1 MGVKIFNLKNTSFI
15 LFVTL
20 LNVINFV
27 DRQFISSFAPFLK
40 RDLGLSDTEIGLLTG
55 IVFIFFY
62 TVAGLFVGTLADR
75 YNRTRIIGIG
85 VILWSA
91 FTAISGFAK
100 NFFQLAAP
108 RLFIGIGEST
118 ITPTTMSI
126 LSDRFNQERLGFAAG
141 FYYLGV
147 PVGVGASLLIAG
159 YIEPI
164 IGWRGCFYLLGF
176 LGLILGFL
184 MLLVKD
190 SPRKNISARPDSQSF
205 SEIMSLLYKAIT
217 TSKSLVFTILA
228 GTLYHVV
235 LGAAQFE
242 VIWAVAD
249 KGFNPN
255 TFGQINGW
263 IFVVF
268 GVLGSL
274 FGGIASDWAL
284 KNYGLPRTWFL
295 LILTIILMP
304 FAFTRYLDTDNI
316 LFWVGICS
324 SAFSLGCFYGPIF
337 AVIQELVPSSIKGT
351 VVAFNL
357 LCLNMF
363 GIASGSILF
372 GIISDY
378 AVAQGYENP
387 YTNLLV
393 GFSTLFLILG
403 PLLYYLAGRYY
414 ESDRKKLQK
423 EFS

>member
-1 MGVKIFNLKNTSFI
+1 MFNLRNTSFI

-40 RDLGLSDTEIGLLTG
+40 RDLDLSDTEIGLLTG

-190 SPRKNISARPDSQSF
+190 SPRKNISVRPDSQSF
-205 SEIMSLLYKAIT
+205 SEIISLLYKAIT

-304 FAFTRYLDTDNI
+304 LAFTRYLDTDNI

-357 LCLNMF
+357 LCLNML

-372 GIISDY
+372 GIIADY

-393 GFSTLFLILG
+393 GFSVLFLIFG
-403 PLLYYLAGRYY
+403 PILYFLAGRYY

>member
-1 MGVKIFNLKNTSFI
+1 M
-15 LFVTL
+15 
-20 LNVINFV
+20 INFV

-40 RDLGLSDTEIGLLTG
+40 SDLGLSDTEIGLLTG

-75 YNRTRIIGIG
+75 YNRTKIIGIG

-100 NFFQLAAP
+100 NFFTLAAP
-108 RLFIGIGEST
+108 RLFIGVGEST

-126 LSDRFNQERLGFAAG
+126 LSDRYEQKRLGFAAG

-147 PVGVGASLLIAG
+147 PVGVGISLLIAG
-159 YIEPI
+159 YLEPM
-164 IGWRGCFYLLGF
+164 IGWRGCFYLLGVI
-176 LGLILGFL
+176 GLLLGFL
-184 MLLVKD
+184 MLFVKD
-190 SPRKNISARPDSQSF
+190 SPRKNISNKPESKTF
-205 SEIMSLLYKAIT
+205 FEIISLLYKALS
-217 TSKSLVFTILA
+217 TSKSLVLTIIA
-228 GTLYHVV
+228 GTLYHIV

-274 FGGIASDWAL
+274 FGGIASDWTL
-284 KNYGLPRTWFL
+284 KTYNLPRTWFL
-295 LILTIILMP
+295 LILTLLLLP
-304 FAFTRYLDTDNI
+304 LAFTRYLETDNI

-357 LCLNMF
+357 LCLNLLGIAIGSIVF
-363 GIASGSILF
+363 GIMA
-372 GIISDY
+372 DY
-378 AVAQGYENP
+378 AVAQGYEDP

-393 GFSTLFLILG
+393 GFSLMFLILG
-403 PLLYYLAGRYY
+403 PPLYYFAGKYY
-414 ESDRKKLQK
+414 QSDKEKLNK
-423 EFS
+423 IFS

>member
-372 GIISDY
+372 GIIADY

>member
-1 MGVKIFNLKNTSFI
+1 M
-15 LFVTL
+15 FVTL

-40 RDLGLSDTEIGLLTG
+40 SDLGLSDTEIGLLTG

-75 YNRTRIIGIG
+75 YNRTKIIGIG

-100 NFFQLAAP
+100 NFFTLAAP
-108 RLFIGIGEST
+108 RLFIGVGEST

-126 LSDRFNQERLGFAAG
+126 LSDRYEQKRLGFAAG

-147 PVGVGASLLIAG
+147 PVGVGISLLIAG
-159 YIEPI
+159 YLEPM
-164 IGWRGCFYLLGF
+164 IGWRGCFYLLGVI
-176 LGLILGFL
+176 GLLLGFL
-184 MLLVKD
+184 MLFVKD
-190 SPRKNISARPDSQSF
+190 SPRKNISNKPESKTF
-205 SEIMSLLYKAIT
+205 FEIISLLYKALS
-217 TSKSLVFTILA
+217 TSKSLVLTIIA
-228 GTLYHVV
+228 GTLYHIV

-274 FGGIASDWAL
+274 FGGIASDWTL
-284 KNYGLPRTWFL
+284 KTYNLPRTWFL
-295 LILTIILMP
+295 LILTLLLIPL
-304 FAFTRYLDTDNI
+304 AFTRYLETDNI

-357 LCLNMF
+357 LCLNLLGIAIGSIVF
-363 GIASGSILF
+363 GIMA
-372 GIISDY
+372 DY
-378 AVAQGYENP
+378 AVAKGYEDP

-393 GFSTLFLILG
+393 GFSLMFLILG
-403 PLLYYLAGRYY
+403 PPLYYFAGKYY
-414 ESDRKKLQK
+414 QSDKKKLNK
-423 EFS
+423 IFS

>member
-1 MGVKIFNLKNTSFI
+1 M
-15 LFVTL
+15 FVTL

-40 RDLGLSDTEIGLLTG
+40 SDLGLSDTEIGLLTG

-75 YNRTRIIGIG
+75 YNRTKIIGIG

-100 NFFQLAAP
+100 NFFTLAAP
-108 RLFIGIGEST
+108 RLFIGVGEST

-126 LSDRFNQERLGFAAG
+126 LSDRYEQKRLGFAAG

-147 PVGVGASLLIAG
+147 PVGVGISLLIAG
-159 YIEPI
+159 YLEPM
-164 IGWRGCFYLLGF
+164 IGWRGCFYLLGVI
-176 LGLILGFL
+176 GLLLGFL
-184 MLLVKD
+184 MLFVKD
-190 SPRKNISARPDSQSF
+190 SPRKNVSNKPESKTF
-205 SEIMSLLYKAIT
+205 FEIISLLYKALS
-217 TSKSLVFTILA
+217 TSKSLVLTIIA
-228 GTLYHVV
+228 GTLYHIV

-274 FGGIASDWAL
+274 FGGIASDWTL
-284 KNYGLPRTWFL
+284 KTYNLPRTWFL
-295 LILTIILMP
+295 LILTLLLLP
-304 FAFTRYLDTDNI
+304 LAFTRYLETDNI

-357 LCLNMF
+357 LCLNLLGIAIGSIVF
-363 GIASGSILF
+363 GIMA
-372 GIISDY
+372 DY
-378 AVAQGYENP
+378 AVAKGYEDP

-393 GFSTLFLILG
+393 GFSLMFLILG
-403 PLLYYLAGRYY
+403 PPLYYFAGKYY
-414 ESDRKKLQK
+414 QSDKKKLNK
-423 EFS
+423 IFS

>member
-1 MGVKIFNLKNTSFI
+1 MFNLKNTSFI

-190 SPRKNISARPDSQSF
+190 SPRKNISAKPDSQSF
-205 SEIMSLLYKAIT
+205 SEIMSLLYKALT

-284 KNYGLPRTWFL
+284 KNYSLPRTWFL

-304 FAFTRYLDTDNI
+304 LAFTRYLDTDNI

-357 LCLNMF
+357 LCLNML

-372 GIISDY
+372 GIIADY

>member
-1 MGVKIFNLKNTSFI
+1 M
-15 LFVTL
+15 
-20 LNVINFV
+20 INFV

-40 RDLGLSDTEIGLLTG
+40 SDLGLSDTEIGLLTG

-75 YNRTRIIGIG
+75 YNRTKIIGIG

-100 NFFQLAAP
+100 NFFTLAAP
-108 RLFIGIGEST
+108 RLFIGVGEST

-126 LSDRFNQERLGFAAG
+126 LSDRYEQKRLGFAAG

-147 PVGVGASLLIAG
+147 PVGVGISLLIAG
-159 YIEPI
+159 YLEPM
-164 IGWRGCFYLLGF
+164 IGWRGCFYLLGAI
-176 LGLILGFL
+176 GLLLGFL
-184 MLLVKD
+184 MLFVKD
-190 SPRKNISARPDSQSF
+190 SPRKNISNKPESKTF
-205 SEIMSLLYKAIT
+205 FEIISLLYKALS
-217 TSKSLVFTILA
+217 TSKSLVLTIIA
-228 GTLYHVV
+228 GTLYHIV

-274 FGGIASDWAL
+274 FGGIASDWTL
-284 KNYGLPRTWFL
+284 KTYNLPRTWFL
-295 LILTIILMP
+295 LILTLLLLP
-304 FAFTRYLDTDNI
+304 LAFTRYLETDNI

-357 LCLNMF
+357 LCLNLLGIAIGSIVF
-363 GIASGSILF
+363 GIMA
-372 GIISDY
+372 DY
-378 AVAQGYENP
+378 AVAQGYKDP

-393 GFSTLFLILG
+393 GFSLMFLVLG
-403 PLLYYLAGRYY
+403 PPLYYFAGKYY
-414 ESDRKKLQK
+414 QSDKKRLN
-423 EFS
+423 EIFN

>member
-1 MGVKIFNLKNTSFI
+1 
-15 LFVTL
+15 
-20 LNVINFV
+20 VINFV

-40 RDLGLSDTEIGLLTG
+40 SDLGLSDTEIGLLTG

-75 YNRTRIIGIG
+75 YNRTKIIGIG

-100 NFFQLAAP
+100 NFFTLAAP
-108 RLFIGIGEST
+108 RLFIGVGEST

-126 LSDRFNQERLGFAAG
+126 LSDRYEQKRLGFAAG

-147 PVGVGASLLIAG
+147 PVGVGISLLIAG
-159 YIEPI
+159 YLEPM
-164 IGWRGCFYLLGF
+164 IGWRGCFYLLGVI
-176 LGLILGFL
+176 GLLLGFL
-184 MLLVKD
+184 MLFVKD
-190 SPRKNISARPDSQSF
+190 TPRKNISNKPESKTF
-205 SEIMSLLYKAIT
+205 FEIISLLYKALS
-217 TSKSLVFTILA
+217 TSKSLVLTIIA
-228 GTLYHVV
+228 GTLYHIV

-284 KNYGLPRTWFL
+284 KTYNLPRTWFL
-295 LILTIILMP
+295 LILTLLLIPL
-304 FAFTRYLDTDNI
+304 AFTRYLETDNI
-316 LFWVGICS
+316 LFWIGICS

-357 LCLNMF
+357 LCLNLLGIAIGSIVF
-363 GIASGSILF
+363 GIMA
-372 GIISDY
+372 DY
-378 AVAQGYENP
+378 AVAQGYEDP

-393 GFSTLFLILG
+393 GFSLMFLILG
-403 PLLYYLAGRYY
+403 PPLYYFAGKYY
-414 ESDRKKLQK
+414 QSDREKLG
-423 EFS
+423 EIFS

>member
-1 MGVKIFNLKNTSFI
+1 M
-15 LFVTL
+15 
-20 LNVINFV
+20 INFV

-40 RDLGLSDTEIGLLTG
+40 SDLGLSDTEIGLLTG

-75 YNRTRIIGIG
+75 YNRTKIIGIG

-100 NFFQLAAP
+100 NFFTLAAP
-108 RLFIGIGEST
+108 RLFIGVGEST

-126 LSDRFNQERLGFAAG
+126 LSDRYEQKRLGFAAG

-147 PVGVGASLLIAG
+147 PVGVGISLLIAG
-159 YIEPI
+159 YLEPM
-164 IGWRGCFYLLGF
+164 IGWRGCFYLLGVI
-176 LGLILGFL
+176 GLLLGFL
-184 MLLVKD
+184 MLFVKD
-190 SPRKNISARPDSQSF
+190 SPRKNISNKPESKTF
-205 SEIMSLLYKAIT
+205 FEIISLLYKALS
-217 TSKSLVFTILA
+217 TSKSLVLTIIA
-228 GTLYHVV
+228 GTLYHIV

-274 FGGIASDWAL
+274 FGGIASDWTL
-284 KNYGLPRTWFL
+284 KTYNLPRTWFL
-295 LILTIILMP
+295 LILTILLIPL
-304 FAFTRYLDTDNI
+304 AFTRYLETDNI

-357 LCLNMF
+357 LCLNLLGIAIGSIVF
-363 GIASGSILF
+363 GIMA
-372 GIISDY
+372 DY
-378 AVAQGYENP
+378 AVAQGYEDP

-393 GFSTLFLILG
+393 GFSLMFLILG
-403 PLLYYLAGRYY
+403 PPLYYFAGKYY
-414 ESDRKKLQK
+414 QSDKKKLNK
-423 EFS
+423 IFS

>member
-1 MGVKIFNLKNTSFI
+1 M
-15 LFVTL
+15 FVTL

-40 RDLGLSDTEIGLLTG
+40 SDLGLSDTEIGLLTG

-75 YNRTRIIGIG
+75 YNRTKIIGIG

-100 NFFQLAAP
+100 NFFTLAAP
-108 RLFIGIGEST
+108 RLFIGVGEST

-126 LSDRFNQERLGFAAG
+126 LSDRYEQKRLGFAAG

-147 PVGVGASLLIAG
+147 PVGVGISLLIAG
-159 YIEPI
+159 YLEPM
-164 IGWRGCFYLLGF
+164 IGWRGCFYLLGVI
-176 LGLILGFL
+176 GLLLGFL
-184 MLLVKD
+184 MLFVKD
-190 SPRKNISARPDSQSF
+190 SPRKNISNKPESKTF
-205 SEIMSLLYKAIT
+205 FEIISLLYKALS
-217 TSKSLVFTILA
+217 TSKSLVLTIIA
-228 GTLYHVV
+228 GTLYHIV

-274 FGGIASDWAL
+274 FGGIASDWTL
-284 KNYGLPRTWFL
+284 KTYNLPRTWFL
-295 LILTIILMP
+295 LILTLLLLP
-304 FAFTRYLDTDNI
+304 LAFTRYLETDNI

-357 LCLNMF
+357 LCLNLLGIAIGSIVF
-363 GIASGSILF
+363 GIMA
-372 GIISDY
+372 DY
-378 AVAQGYENP
+378 AVAKGYEDP

-393 GFSTLFLILG
+393 GFSLMFLILG
-403 PLLYYLAGRYY
+403 PPLYYFAGKYY
-414 ESDRKKLQK
+414 QSDKKKLNK
-423 EFS
+423 IFS

>member
-1 MGVKIFNLKNTSFI
+1 M
-15 LFVTL
+15 
-20 LNVINFV
+20 INFV

-40 RDLGLSDTEIGLLTG
+40 SDLDLSDTEIGLLTG

-75 YNRTRIIGIG
+75 YNRTKIIGIG

-100 NFFQLAAP
+100 NFFTLAAP
-108 RLFIGIGEST
+108 RLFIGVGEST

-126 LSDRFNQERLGFAAG
+126 LSDRYEQKRLGFAAG

-147 PVGVGASLLIAG
+147 PVGVGISLLIAG
-159 YIEPI
+159 YLEPM
-164 IGWRGCFYLLGF
+164 IGWRGCFYLLG
-176 LGLILGFL
+176 LIGLFLGFL
-184 MLLVKD
+184 MLFVKD
-190 SPRKNISARPDSQSF
+190 SPRKNISTKPESKTF
-205 SEIMSLLYKAIT
+205 IEIIALLYKALS
-217 TSKSLVFTILA
+217 TSKSLVLTIIA
-228 GTLYHVV
+228 GTLYHLV

-284 KNYGLPRTWFL
+284 KTYNLPRTWFL
-295 LILTIILMP
+295 LILTVLLIPL
-304 FAFTRYLDTDNI
+304 AFTRYLETDNF

-357 LCLNMF
+357 LCLNLLGIAIGSIVF
-363 GIASGSILF
+363 GIMA
-372 GIISDY
+372 DY
-378 AVAQGYENP
+378 AVAQGYEDP

-393 GFSTLFLILG
+393 GFSLMFLILG
-403 PLLYYLAGRYY
+403 PPLYYFAGKYY
-414 ESDRKKLQK
+414 QSDKEKLNK
-423 EFS
+423 IFS

>member
-1 MGVKIFNLKNTSFI
+1 M
-15 LFVTL
+15 

-40 RDLGLSDTEIGLLTG
+40 SDLGLSDTEIGLLTG

-75 YNRTRIIGIG
+75 YNRTKIIGVG

-100 NFFQLAAP
+100 NFFTLAAP
-108 RLFIGIGEST
+108 RLFIGVGEST

-126 LSDRFNQERLGFAAG
+126 LSDRYEQKRLGFAAG

-147 PVGVGASLLIAG
+147 PVGVGISLLIAG
-159 YIEPI
+159 YLEPM
-164 IGWRGCFYLLGF
+164 IGWRGCFYLLGVI
-176 LGLILGFL
+176 GLLLGFL
-184 MLLVKD
+184 MLFVKD
-190 SPRKNISARPDSQSF
+190 SPRKNISNKPESKTF
-205 SEIMSLLYKAIT
+205 FEIISLLYKALS
-217 TSKSLVFTILA
+217 TSKSLVFTIIA
-228 GTLYHVV
+228 GTLYHIV

-274 FGGIASDWAL
+274 FGGIASDWTL
-284 KNYGLPRTWFL
+284 KTFNLPRTWFL
-295 LILTIILMP
+295 LILTLLLLP
-304 FAFTRYLDTDNI
+304 LAFTRYLETDNI

-357 LCLNMF
+357 LCLNLLGIAIGSIVF
-363 GIASGSILF
+363 GIMA
-372 GIISDY
+372 DY
-378 AVAQGYENP
+378 AVAQGYEDP

-393 GFSTLFLILG
+393 GFSLMFLILG
-403 PLLYYLAGRYY
+403 PPLYYFAGKYY
-414 ESDRKKLQK
+414 QSDREKLG
-423 EFS
+423 EIFS

>member
-1 MGVKIFNLKNTSFI
+1 M
-15 LFVTL
+15 FVTL

-40 RDLGLSDTEIGLLTG
+40 SDLRLSDTEIGLLTG

-75 YNRTRIIGIG
+75 YNRTKIIGIG

-100 NFFQLAAP
+100 NFFTLAAP
-108 RLFIGIGEST
+108 RLFIGVGEST

-126 LSDRFNQERLGFAAG
+126 LSDRYEQKRLGFAAG

-147 PVGVGASLLIAG
+147 PVGVGISLLIAG
-159 YIEPI
+159 YLEPM
-164 IGWRGCFYLLGF
+164 IGWRGCFYLLGVI
-176 LGLILGFL
+176 GLLLGFL
-184 MLLVKD
+184 MLFVKD
-190 SPRKNISARPDSQSF
+190 SPRKNISNKPESKTF
-205 SEIMSLLYKAIT
+205 FEIISLLYKALS
-217 TSKSLVFTILA
+217 TSKSLVLTIIA
-228 GTLYHVV
+228 GTLYHIV

-274 FGGIASDWAL
+274 FGGIASDWTL
-284 KNYGLPRTWFL
+284 KTYNLPRTWFL
-295 LILTIILMP
+295 LILTLLLLP
-304 FAFTRYLDTDNI
+304 LAFTRYLETDNI

-357 LCLNMF
+357 LCLNLLGIAIGSIVF
-363 GIASGSILF
+363 GIMA
-372 GIISDY
+372 DY
-378 AVAQGYENP
+378 AVAKGYEDP

-393 GFSTLFLILG
+393 GFSLMFLILG
-403 PLLYYLAGRYY
+403 PPLYYFAGKYY
-414 ESDRKKLQK
+414 QSDKKKLNK
-423 EFS
+423 IFS

>member
-1 MGVKIFNLKNTSFI
+1 M
-15 LFVTL
+15 

-40 RDLGLSDTEIGLLTG
+40 SDLNLSDTEIGLLTG

-75 YNRTRIIGIG
+75 YNRTKIIGIG

-100 NFFQLAAP
+100 NFFTLAAP
-108 RLFIGIGEST
+108 RLFIGVGEST

-126 LSDRFNQERLGFAAG
+126 LSDRYEQKRLGFAAG

-147 PVGVGASLLIAG
+147 PVGVGISLLIAG
-159 YIEPI
+159 YLEPM
-164 IGWRGCFYLLGF
+164 IGWRGCFYLLG
-176 LGLILGFL
+176 LIGLFLGFL
-184 MLLVKD
+184 MLFVKD
-190 SPRKNISARPDSQSF
+190 SPRKNISTKPESKTF
-205 SEIMSLLYKAIT
+205 FEIITLLYKALS
-217 TSKSLVFTILA
+217 TSKSLVLTITA
-228 GTLYHVV
+228 GTLYHLV

-274 FGGIASDWAL
+274 FGGIASDWTL
-284 KNYGLPRTWFL
+284 KTYNLPRTWFL
-295 LILTIILMP
+295 LILTLLLLP
-304 FAFTRYLDTDNI
+304 LAFTRYLETDNI

-357 LCLNMF
+357 LCLNLLGIAIGSIVF
-363 GIASGSILF
+363 GIMA
-372 GIISDY
+372 DY
-378 AVAQGYENP
+378 AVAQGYEDP

-393 GFSTLFLILG
+393 GFSLMFLVLG
-403 PLLYYLAGRYY
+403 PPLYYFAGKYY
-414 ESDRKKLQK
+414 QSDRKKLK
-423 EFS
+423 EVFN

>member
-1 MGVKIFNLKNTSFI
+1 MFNLKNTSFI

-190 SPRKNISARPDSQSF
+190 SPRKNISVRPDSQSF
-205 SEIMSLLYKAIT
+205 SEIISLLYKAIT

-304 FAFTRYLDTDNI
+304 LAFTRYLDTDNI

-357 LCLNMF
+357 LCLNML

-372 GIISDY
+372 GIIADY

-393 GFSTLFLILG
+393 GFSVLFLIFG
-403 PLLYYLAGRYY
+403 PILYFLAGRYY

>member
-1 MGVKIFNLKNTSFI
+1 M
-15 LFVTL
+15 
-20 LNVINFV
+20 INFV

-40 RDLGLSDTEIGLLTG
+40 SDLGLSDTEIGLLTG

-75 YNRTRIIGIG
+75 YNRTKIIGIG

-100 NFFQLAAP
+100 NFFTLAAP
-108 RLFIGIGEST
+108 RLFIGVGEST

-126 LSDRFNQERLGFAAG
+126 LSDRYEQKRLGFAAG

-147 PVGVGASLLIAG
+147 PVGVGISLLIAG
-159 YIEPI
+159 YLEPM
-164 IGWRGCFYLLGF
+164 IGWRGCFYLLGVI
-176 LGLILGFL
+176 GLLLGFL
-184 MLLVKD
+184 MLFVKD
-190 SPRKNISARPDSQSF
+190 SPRKNISNKPESKTF
-205 SEIMSLLYKAIT
+205 FEIISLLYKALS
-217 TSKSLVFTILA
+217 TSKSLVLTIIA
-228 GTLYHVV
+228 GTLYHIV

-274 FGGIASDWAL
+274 FGGIASDWTL
-284 KNYGLPRTWFL
+284 KTYNLPRTWFL
-295 LILTIILMP
+295 LILTLLLLP
-304 FAFTRYLDTDNI
+304 LAFTRYLETDNI

-357 LCLNMF
+357 LCLNLLGIAIGSIVF
-363 GIASGSILF
+363 GIMA
-372 GIISDY
+372 DY
-378 AVAQGYENP
+378 AVAQGYEDP

-393 GFSTLFLILG
+393 GFSLMFLVLG
-403 PLLYYLAGRYY
+403 PPLYYFAGKYY
-414 ESDRKKLQK
+414 QSDKKKLNK
-423 EFS
+423 IFS

>member
-1 MGVKIFNLKNTSFI
+1 MIINLRNTSFL

-40 RDLGLSDTEIGLLTG
+40 SDLGLSDTEIGLLTG

-75 YNRTRIIGIG
+75 YNRTKIIGIG

-100 NFFQLAAP
+100 NFFTLAAP
-108 RLFIGIGEST
+108 RLFIGVGEST

-126 LSDRFNQERLGFAAG
+126 LSDRYEQKRLGFAAG

-147 PVGVGASLLIAG
+147 PVGVGVSLLIAG
-159 YIEPI
+159 YLEPI

-176 LGLILGFL
+176 IGLLLGFL
-184 MLLVKD
+184 MLFVKD
-190 SPRKNISARPDSQSF
+190 TPRKNISNKPGSKTF
-205 SEIMSLLYKAIT
+205 FEIIALLYKALS
-217 TSKSLVFTILA
+217 TSKSLVLTIIA
-228 GTLYHVV
+228 GTLYHLV

-249 KGFNPN
+249 KGFDPN
-255 TFGQINGW
+255 TFGRINGW

-284 KNYGLPRTWFL
+284 KTYNLPRTWFL
-295 LILTIILMP
+295 LILTVLLIPL
-304 FAFTRYLDTDNI
+304 AFTRYLETDNV

-357 LCLNMF
+357 LCLNLLGIAIGSIVF
-363 GIASGSILF
+363 GIMA
-372 GIISDY
+372 DY
-378 AVAQGYENP
+378 AVAQGYEDP

-393 GFSTLFLILG
+393 GFSLMFLILG
-403 PLLYYLAGRYY
+403 PPLYYFAGKDYQ
-414 ESDRKKLQK
+414 SDRKRLN
-423 EFS
+423 EIFA

>member
-1 MGVKIFNLKNTSFI
+1 MFNLKNTSFI

-190 SPRKNISARPDSQSF
+190 SPRKNISVRPDSQSF
-205 SEIMSLLYKAIT
+205 SEIMSLLFKAIT

-304 FAFTRYLDTDNI
+304 LAFTRYLDTDNI

-357 LCLNMF
+357 LCLNML

-372 GIISDY
+372 GIIADY

-393 GFSTLFLILG
+393 GFSTLFLLLG

-414 ESDRKKLQK
+414 ESDRKKFQK
-423 EFS
+423 EFI

>member
-1 MGVKIFNLKNTSFI
+1 M
-15 LFVTL
+15 
-20 LNVINFV
+20 INFV

-40 RDLGLSDTEIGLLTG
+40 SDLGLSDTEIGLLTG

-75 YNRTRIIGIG
+75 YNRTKIIGIG

-100 NFFQLAAP
+100 NFFTLAAP
-108 RLFIGIGEST
+108 RLFIGVGEST

-126 LSDRFNQERLGFAAG
+126 LSDRYEQKRLGFAAG

-147 PVGVGASLLIAG
+147 PVGVGISLLIAG
-159 YIEPI
+159 YLEPM
-164 IGWRGCFYLLGF
+164 IGWRGCFYLLGVI
-176 LGLILGFL
+176 GLLLGFF
-184 MLLVKD
+184 MLFVKD
-190 SPRKNISARPDSQSF
+190 SPRKNISNKPESKTF
-205 SEIMSLLYKAIT
+205 FEIISLLYKALS
-217 TSKSLVFTILA
+217 TSKSLVLTIIA
-228 GTLYHVV
+228 GTLYHIV

-274 FGGIASDWAL
+274 FGGIASDWTL
-284 KNYGLPRTWFL
+284 KTYNLPRTWFL
-295 LILTIILMP
+295 LILTILLLP
-304 FAFTRYLDTDNI
+304 LAFTRYLETDNI

-357 LCLNMF
+357 LCLNLLGIAIGSIVF
-363 GIASGSILF
+363 GIMA
-372 GIISDY
+372 DY
-378 AVAQGYENP
+378 AVAQGYEDP

-393 GFSTLFLILG
+393 GFSLMFLILG
-403 PLLYYLAGRYY
+403 PPLYYFAGKYY
-414 ESDRKKLQK
+414 QSDKKKLNK
-423 EFS
+423 IFS

>member
-1 MGVKIFNLKNTSFI
+1 
-15 LFVTL
+15 
-20 LNVINFV
+20 
-27 DRQFISSFAPFLK
+27 
-40 RDLGLSDTEIGLLTG
+40 
-55 IVFIFFY
+55 
-62 TVAGLFVGTLADR
+62 
-75 YNRTRIIGIG
+75 
-85 VILWSA
+85 
-91 FTAISGFAK
+91 
-100 NFFQLAAP
+100 
-108 RLFIGIGEST
+108 
-118 ITPTTMSI
+118 
-126 LSDRFNQERLGFAAG
+126 
-141 FYYLGV
+141 
-147 PVGVGASLLIAG
+147 
-159 YIEPI
+159 
-164 IGWRGCFYLLGF
+164 
-176 LGLILGFL
+176 

-205 SEIMSLLYKAIT
+205 SEIISLLYKAIT

-304 FAFTRYLDTDNI
+304 LAFTRYLDTDNI

-357 LCLNMF
+357 LCLNML

-372 GIISDY
+372 GIIADY

-393 GFSTLFLILG
+393 GFSVLFLIFG
-403 PLLYYLAGRYY
+403 PILYFLAGRYY

>member
-1 MGVKIFNLKNTSFI
+1 M
-15 LFVTL
+15 
-20 LNVINFV
+20 INFV

-40 RDLGLSDTEIGLLTG
+40 SDLDLSDTEIGLLTG

-75 YNRTRIIGIG
+75 YNRTKIIGIG

-100 NFFQLAAP
+100 NFVTLAAP
-108 RLFIGIGEST
+108 RLFIGVGEST

-126 LSDRFNQERLGFAAG
+126 LSDRYEQKRLGFAAG

-147 PVGVGASLLIAG
+147 PVGVGISLLIAG
-159 YIEPI
+159 YLEPM

-176 LGLILGFL
+176 IGLLLGFL
-184 MLLVKD
+184 MLFVKD
-190 SPRKNISARPDSQSF
+190 SPRKNISTKPESKTF
-205 SEIMSLLYKAIT
+205 FEIIALLYKALS
-217 TSKSLVFTILA
+217 TSKSLVLTIIA
-228 GTLYHVV
+228 GTLYHLV

-284 KNYGLPRTWFL
+284 KTYNLPRTWFL
-295 LILTIILMP
+295 LILTVLLIPL
-304 FAFTRYLDTDNI
+304 AFTRYLETDNF

-357 LCLNMF
+357 LCLNLLGIAIGSIVF
-363 GIASGSILF
+363 GIMA
-372 GIISDY
+372 DY
-378 AVAQGYENP
+378 AVAQGYEDP

-393 GFSTLFLILG
+393 GFSLMFLILG
-403 PLLYYLAGRYY
+403 PPLYYFAGKYY
-414 ESDRKKLQK
+414 QSDKKKLNK
-423 EFS
+423 IFS

>member
-1 MGVKIFNLKNTSFI
+1 M
-15 LFVTL
+15 
-20 LNVINFV
+20 NVINFV

-40 RDLGLSDTEIGLLTG
+40 SDLDLSDTEIGLLTG

-75 YNRTRIIGIG
+75 YNRTKIIGIG

-100 NFFQLAAP
+100 NFFTLAAP
-108 RLFIGIGEST
+108 RLFIGVGEST

-126 LSDRFNQERLGFAAG
+126 LSDRYEQKRLGFAAG

-147 PVGVGASLLIAG
+147 PVGVGISLLIAG
-159 YIEPI
+159 YLEPM

-176 LGLILGFL
+176 IGLFLGFL
-184 MLLVKD
+184 MLFVKD
-190 SPRKNISARPDSQSF
+190 SPRKNISTKPESKTF
-205 SEIMSLLYKAIT
+205 FEIIALLYKALS
-217 TSKSLVFTILA
+217 TSKSLVLTIIA
-228 GTLYHVV
+228 GTLYHIV

-255 TFGQINGW
+255 TVGQINGW
-263 IFVVF
+263 IFGVF

-284 KNYGLPRTWFL
+284 KTYNLPRTWFL
-295 LILTIILMP
+295 LILTVLLIPL
-304 FAFTRYLDTDNI
+304 AFTRYLETDNF

-357 LCLNMF
+357 LCLNLLGIAIGSIVF
-363 GIASGSILF
+363 GIMA
-372 GIISDY
+372 DY
-378 AVAQGYENP
+378 AVAQGYEDP

-393 GFSTLFLILG
+393 GFSLMFLILG
-403 PLLYYLAGRYY
+403 PPLYYFAGKYY
-414 ESDRKKLQK
+414 QSDKEKLNK
-423 EFS
+423 IFS

>member
-1 MGVKIFNLKNTSFI
+1 M
-15 LFVTL
+15 
-20 LNVINFV
+20 INFV

-40 RDLGLSDTEIGLLTG
+40 SDLDLSDTEIGLLTG

-75 YNRTRIIGIG
+75 YNRTKIIGIG

-100 NFFQLAAP
+100 NFFTLAAP
-108 RLFIGIGEST
+108 RLFIGVGEST

-126 LSDRFNQERLGFAAG
+126 LSDRYEQKRLGFAAG

-147 PVGVGASLLIAG
+147 PVGVGISLLIAG
-159 YIEPI
+159 YLEPM

-176 LGLILGFL
+176 IGLFLGFL
-184 MLLVKD
+184 MLFVKD
-190 SPRKNISARPDSQSF
+190 SPRKNISTKPESKTF
-205 SEIMSLLYKAIT
+205 FEIIALLYKALS
-217 TSKSLVFTILA
+217 TSKSLVLTIIA
-228 GTLYHVV
+228 GTLYHLV

-284 KNYGLPRTWFL
+284 KTYNLPRTWFL
-295 LILTIILMP
+295 LILTVLLIPL
-304 FAFTRYLDTDNI
+304 AFTRYLETDNF

-337 AVIQELVPSSIKGT
+337 AVIQELVPSSINGT

-357 LCLNMF
+357 LCLNLLGIAIGSIVF
-363 GIASGSILF
+363 GIMA
-372 GIISDY
+372 DY
-378 AVAQGYENP
+378 AVAQGYEDP

-393 GFSTLFLILG
+393 GFSLMFLILG
-403 PLLYYLAGRYY
+403 PPLYYFAGKYY
-414 ESDRKKLQK
+414 QSDKEKLNK
-423 EFS
+423 IFS

>member
-1 MGVKIFNLKNTSFI
+1 M
-15 LFVTL
+15 
-20 LNVINFV
+20 INFV

-40 RDLGLSDTEIGLLTG
+40 SDLGLSDTEIGLLTG

-75 YNRTRIIGIG
+75 YNRTKIIGVG

-100 NFFQLAAP
+100 NFFSLAAP
-108 RLFIGIGEST
+108 RLFIGVGEST

-126 LSDRFNQERLGFAAG
+126 LSDRYEQKRLGFAAG

-147 PVGVGASLLIAG
+147 PVGVGISLLIAG
-159 YIEPI
+159 YVEPI
-164 IGWRGCFYLLGF
+164 IGWRGCFYLLGVI
-176 LGLILGFL
+176 GLLLGFL
-184 MLLVKD
+184 MLFVRD
-190 SPRKNISARPDSQSF
+190 SPRKNISSKPESKSF
-205 SEIMSLLYKAIT
+205 FEIIT
-217 TSKSLVFTILA
+217 ILHRTLSNSKSLVLTIMA

-255 TFGQINGW
+255 YFGQINGW

-284 KNYGLPRTWFL
+284 KKYSLPRTWFL
-295 LILTIILMP
+295 LILTLLLMP
-304 FAFTRYLDTDNI
+304 LAFTRYLDTDSI
-316 LFWVGICS
+316 LFWIGICS

-337 AVIQELVPSSIKGT
+337 AVIQELVPSTIKGT
-351 VVAFNL
+351 IVAFNL
-357 LCLNMF
+357 LCLNLLGIAFGSIMF
-363 GIASGSILF
+363 GIMA
-372 GIISDY
+372 DY
-378 AVAQGYENP
+378 AVNQGYEDP

-393 GFSTLFLILG
+393 GFSSIYLVLG
-403 PLLYYLAGRYY
+403 PPLYYFAGKYY
-414 ESDRKKLQK
+414 QSDKKKLN
-423 EFS
+423 EIFD

>member
-1 MGVKIFNLKNTSFI
+1 M
-15 LFVTL
+15 
-20 LNVINFV
+20 INFV

-40 RDLGLSDTEIGLLTG
+40 SDLDLSDTEIGLLTG

-75 YNRTRIIGIG
+75 YNRTQIIGIG

-100 NFFQLAAP
+100 NFFTLAAP
-108 RLFIGIGEST
+108 RLFIGVGEST

-126 LSDRFNQERLGFAAG
+126 LSDRYEQKRLGFAAG

-147 PVGVGASLLIAG
+147 PVGVGISLLIAG
-159 YIEPI
+159 YLEPM
-164 IGWRGCFYLLGF
+164 IGWRGCFYLLGAI
-176 LGLILGFL
+176 GLLLGFL
-184 MLLVKD
+184 MLFVKD
-190 SPRKNISARPDSQSF
+190 SPRKNISNKPESKTF
-205 SEIMSLLYKAIT
+205 FEIISLLYKALS
-217 TSKSLVFTILA
+217 TSKSLVLTIIA
-228 GTLYHVV
+228 GTLYHIV

-274 FGGIASDWAL
+274 FGGIASDWTL
-284 KNYGLPRTWFL
+284 KTYNLPRTWFL
-295 LILTIILMP
+295 LILTLLLLP
-304 FAFTRYLDTDNI
+304 LAFTRYLETDNI

-357 LCLNMF
+357 LCLNLLGIAIGSIVF
-363 GIASGSILF
+363 GIMA
-372 GIISDY
+372 DY
-378 AVAQGYENP
+378 AVAKGYEDP

-393 GFSTLFLILG
+393 GFSLMFLILG
-403 PLLYYLAGRYY
+403 PPLYYFAGKYY
-414 ESDRKKLQK
+414 QSDKKKLNK
-423 EFS
+423 IFS

>member
-1 MGVKIFNLKNTSFI
+1 MIINLRNTSFL

-40 RDLGLSDTEIGLLTG
+40 SDLGLSDTEIGLLTG

-75 YNRTRIIGIG
+75 YNRTKIIGIG

-100 NFFQLAAP
+100 NFFTLAAP
-108 RLFIGIGEST
+108 RLFIGVGEST

-126 LSDRFNQERLGFAAG
+126 LSDRYEQKRLGFAAG

-147 PVGVGASLLIAG
+147 PVGVGVSLLIAG
-159 YIEPI
+159 YLEPI

-176 LGLILGFL
+176 IGLLLGFL
-184 MLLVKD
+184 MLFVKD
-190 SPRKNISARPDSQSF
+190 TPRKNISTKPESKTF
-205 SEIMSLLYKAIT
+205 FEIITLLYKALS
-217 TSKSLVFTILA
+217 TSKSLVLTIIA
-228 GTLYHVV
+228 GTLYHLV

-249 KGFNPN
+249 KGFDPN
-255 TFGQINGW
+255 TFGRINGW

-284 KNYGLPRTWFL
+284 KTYNLPRTWFL
-295 LILTIILMP
+295 LILTVLLIPL
-304 FAFTRYLDTDNI
+304 AFTRYLETDNV

-357 LCLNMF
+357 LCLNLLGIAIGSIVF
-363 GIASGSILF
+363 GIMA
-372 GIISDY
+372 DY
-378 AVAQGYENP
+378 AVAQGYEDP

-393 GFSTLFLILG
+393 GFSLMFLILG
-403 PLLYYLAGRYY
+403 PPLYYFAGKYY
-414 ESDRKKLQK
+414 QSDRKRLN
-423 EFS
+423 EIFA

>member
-1 MGVKIFNLKNTSFI
+1 MIINLRNTSFL

-40 RDLGLSDTEIGLLTG
+40 SDLGLSDTEIGLLTG

-75 YNRTRIIGIG
+75 YNRTKIIGIG

-100 NFFQLAAP
+100 NFFTLAAP
-108 RLFIGIGEST
+108 RLFIGVGEST

-126 LSDRFNQERLGFAAG
+126 LSDRYEQKRLGFAAG

-147 PVGVGASLLIAG
+147 PVGVGVSLLIAG
-159 YIEPI
+159 YLEPI

-176 LGLILGFL
+176 IGLLLGFL
-184 MLLVKD
+184 MLFVKD
-190 SPRKNISARPDSQSF
+190 TPRKNISNKPESKTF
-205 SEIMSLLYKAIT
+205 FEIIALLYKALS
-217 TSKSLVFTILA
+217 TSKSLVLTIIA
-228 GTLYHVV
+228 GTLYHLV

-249 KGFNPN
+249 KGFDPN
-255 TFGQINGW
+255 TFGRINGW

-284 KNYGLPRTWFL
+284 KTYNLPRTWFL
-295 LILTIILMP
+295 LILTVLLIPL
-304 FAFTRYLDTDNI
+304 AFTRYLETDNV

-357 LCLNMF
+357 LCLNLLGIAIGSIVF
-363 GIASGSILF
+363 GIMA
-372 GIISDY
+372 DY
-378 AVAQGYENP
+378 AVAQGYEDP

-393 GFSTLFLILG
+393 GFSLMFLILG
-403 PLLYYLAGRYY
+403 PPLYYFAGKDYQ
-414 ESDRKKLQK
+414 SDRKRLN
-423 EFS
+423 EIFA

>member
-1 MGVKIFNLKNTSFI
+1 MIINLRNTSFL

-40 RDLGLSDTEIGLLTG
+40 SDLGLSDTEIGLLTG

-75 YNRTRIIGIG
+75 YNRTKIIGVG

-91 FTAISGFAK
+91 FTAISGYAK
-100 NFFQLAAP
+100 NFFTLAAP
-108 RLFIGIGEST
+108 RLFIGVGEST

-126 LSDRFNQERLGFAAG
+126 LSDRYEQKRLGFAAG

-147 PVGVGASLLIAG
+147 PVGVGVSLLIAG
-159 YIEPI
+159 YLEPM

-176 LGLILGFL
+176 IGLLLGFL
-184 MLLVKD
+184 MLFVKD
-190 SPRKNISARPDSQSF
+190 TARKNISNKPESKTF
-205 SEIMSLLYKAIT
+205 FEIIALLYKALS
-217 TSKSLVFTILA
+217 TSKSLVLTIIA
-228 GTLYHVV
+228 GTLYHLV

-249 KGFNPN
+249 KDFDPN
-255 TFGQINGW
+255 TFGRINGW

-284 KNYGLPRTWFL
+284 KTYNLPRTWFL
-295 LILTIILMP
+295 LILTVLLIPL
-304 FAFTRYLDTDNI
+304 AFTRYLETDNI

-357 LCLNMF
+357 LCLNLLGIAIGSIVF
-363 GIASGSILF
+363 GIMA
-372 GIISDY
+372 DY
-378 AVAQGYENP
+378 AVAQGYEDP

-393 GFSTLFLILG
+393 GFSLMFLILG
-403 PLLYYLAGRYY
+403 PPLYYFAGKYY
-414 ESDRKKLQK
+414 QSDKKRLN
-423 EFS
+423 EIFN

>member
-1 MGVKIFNLKNTSFI
+1 M
-15 LFVTL
+15 

-40 RDLGLSDTEIGLLTG
+40 SDLGLSDTEIGLLTG

-75 YNRTRIIGIG
+75 YNRTKIIGIG

-100 NFFQLAAP
+100 NFFTLAAP
-108 RLFIGIGEST
+108 RLFIGVGEST

-126 LSDRFNQERLGFAAG
+126 LSDRYEQKRLGFAAG

-147 PVGVGASLLIAG
+147 PVGVGISLLIAG
-159 YIEPI
+159 YLEPL
-164 IGWRGCFYLLGF
+164 IGWRGCFYLLGVI
-176 LGLILGFL
+176 GLLLGFL
-184 MLLVKD
+184 MLFVKD
-190 SPRKNISARPDSQSF
+190 SPRKNISNKPESKTF
-205 SEIMSLLYKAIT
+205 FEIISLLYKALS
-217 TSKSLVFTILA
+217 TSKSLVLTIIA
-228 GTLYHVV
+228 GTLYHIV

-274 FGGIASDWAL
+274 FGGIASDWTL
-284 KNYGLPRTWFL
+284 KTYNLPRTWFL
-295 LILTIILMP
+295 LILTLLLLP
-304 FAFTRYLDTDNI
+304 LAFTRYLETDNI

-357 LCLNMF
+357 LCLNLLGIAIGSIVF
-363 GIASGSILF
+363 GIMA
-372 GIISDY
+372 DY
-378 AVAQGYENP
+378 AVAQGYEDP

-393 GFSTLFLILG
+393 GFSLMFLILG
-403 PLLYYLAGRYY
+403 PPLYYFAGKYY
-414 ESDRKKLQK
+414 QSDKKKLNK
-423 EFS
+423 IFS

>member
-1 MGVKIFNLKNTSFI
+1 M
-15 LFVTL
+15 
-20 LNVINFV
+20 INFV

-40 RDLGLSDTEIGLLTG
+40 SDLGLSDTEIGLLTG

-75 YNRTRIIGIG
+75 YNRTKIMGVG

-100 NFFQLAAP
+100 NFFTLAAP
-108 RLFIGIGEST
+108 RLFIGVGEST

-126 LSDRFNQERLGFAAG
+126 LSDRYEQKRLGFAAG

-147 PVGVGASLLIAG
+147 PVGVGISLLIAG
-159 YIEPI
+159 YLEPM
-164 IGWRGCFYLLGF
+164 IGWRGCFYLLGVI
-176 LGLILGFL
+176 GLLLGFL
-184 MLLVKD
+184 MLFVKD
-190 SPRKNISARPDSQSF
+190 SPRKNISNKPESKTF
-205 SEIMSLLYKAIT
+205 FEIISLLYKALS
-217 TSKSLVFTILA
+217 TSKSLVFTIIA
-228 GTLYHVV
+228 GTLYHIV

-274 FGGIASDWAL
+274 FGGIASDWTL
-284 KNYGLPRTWFL
+284 KTFNLPRTWFL
-295 LILTIILMP
+295 LILTLLLLP
-304 FAFTRYLDTDNI
+304 LAFTRYLETDNI

-357 LCLNMF
+357 LCLNLLGIAIGSIVF
-363 GIASGSILF
+363 GIMA
-372 GIISDY
+372 DY
-378 AVAQGYENP
+378 AVAQGYEDP

-393 GFSTLFLILG
+393 GFSLMFLILG
-403 PLLYYLAGRYY
+403 PPLYYFAGKYY
-414 ESDRKKLQK
+414 QSDREKLG
-423 EFS
+423 EIFS

>member
-1 MGVKIFNLKNTSFI
+1 M
-15 LFVTL
+15 TL

-40 RDLGLSDTEIGLLTG
+40 KDLNLSDTEIGLLTG

-75 YNRTRIIGIG
+75 YNRTKIIGIG

-108 RLFIGIGEST
+108 RLFIGVGEST
-118 ITPTTMSI
+118 ITPTAMSI
-126 LSDRFNQERLGFAAG
+126 LSDRFEQKSLGFAAG

-147 PVGVGASLLIAG
+147 PVGVGVSLLIAG
-159 YIEPI
+159 YLEPL
-164 IGWRGCFYLLGF
+164 IGWRGCFYLLGV
-176 LGLILGFL
+176 LGLVLGLL
-184 MLLVKD
+184 MLLVQD
-190 SPRKNISARPDSQSF
+190 SPRKNISAKPESKSF
-205 SEIMSLLYKAIT
+205 IEIMSLLYKVLS
-217 TSKSLVFTILA
+217 TSKSLVFTIMA

-274 FGGIASDWAL
+274 FGGVASDWTL
-284 KNYGLPRTWFL
+284 KKYNLPRTWFL
-295 LILTIILMP
+295 LILTILLMP
-304 FAFTRYLDTDNI
+304 LAFTRYLETDSI
-316 LFWVGICS
+316 FFWVGICS

-337 AVIQELVPSSIKGT
+337 AVIQELVPSTIKGT

-357 LCLNMF
+357 LCLNML
-363 GIASGSILF
+363 GIASGSVLF
-372 GIISDY
+372 GILADY
-378 AVAQGYENP
+378 AVTQGYENP

-393 GFSTLFLILG
+393 GFTCVFLVFG
-403 PLLYYLAGRYY
+403 PILYYLAGRFY
-414 ESDRKKLQK
+414 EQDKKALK
-423 EFS
+423 EKFN

>member
-1 MGVKIFNLKNTSFI
+1 M
-15 LFVTL
+15 
-20 LNVINFV
+20 INFV

-40 RDLGLSDTEIGLLTG
+40 SDLGLSDTEIGLLTG

-75 YNRTRIIGIG
+75 YNRTKIIGIG

-100 NFFQLAAP
+100 NFFTLAAP
-108 RLFIGIGEST
+108 RLFIGVGEST

-126 LSDRFNQERLGFAAG
+126 LSDRYEQKRLGFAAG

-147 PVGVGASLLIAG
+147 PVGVGISLLIAG
-159 YIEPI
+159 YLEPM
-164 IGWRGCFYLLGF
+164 IGWRGCFYLLGVI
-176 LGLILGFL
+176 GLLLGFL
-184 MLLVKD
+184 MLFVKD
-190 SPRKNISARPDSQSF
+190 SPRKNISNKPDSKTF
-205 SEIMSLLYKAIT
+205 FEIISLLYKALS
-217 TSKSLVFTILA
+217 TSKSLVLTIIA
-228 GTLYHVV
+228 GTLYHIV

-274 FGGIASDWAL
+274 FGGIASDWTL
-284 KNYGLPRTWFL
+284 KTYNLPRTWFL
-295 LILTIILMP
+295 LILTLLLLP
-304 FAFTRYLDTDNI
+304 LAFTRYLETDNI

-357 LCLNMF
+357 LCLNLLGIAIGSIVF
-363 GIASGSILF
+363 GIMA
-372 GIISDY
+372 DY
-378 AVAQGYENP
+378 AVAQGYEDP

-393 GFSTLFLILG
+393 GFSLMFLVLG
-403 PLLYYLAGRYY
+403 PPLYYFAGKYY
-414 ESDRKKLQK
+414 QSDKKRLN
-423 EFS
+423 EIFN

>member
-1 MGVKIFNLKNTSFI
+1 MFNLKNTSFI

-205 SEIMSLLYKAIT
+205 SEIISLLYKAIT

-304 FAFTRYLDTDNI
+304 LAFTRYLDTDNI

-357 LCLNMF
+357 LCLNML

-372 GIISDY
+372 GIIADY

-393 GFSTLFLILG
+393 GFSTLFLLLG

-423 EFS
+423 VFS

>member
-1 MGVKIFNLKNTSFI
+1 M
-15 LFVTL
+15 
-20 LNVINFV
+20 INFV

-40 RDLGLSDTEIGLLTG
+40 SDLGLSDTEIGLLTG

-75 YNRTRIIGIG
+75 YNRTKIIGVG

-100 NFFQLAAP
+100 NFFTLAAP
-108 RLFIGIGEST
+108 RLFIGVGEST

-126 LSDRFNQERLGFAAG
+126 LSDRYEQKRLGFAAG

-147 PVGVGASLLIAG
+147 PVGVGISLLIAG
-159 YIEPI
+159 YLEPM
-164 IGWRGCFYLLGF
+164 IGWRGCFYLLGVI
-176 LGLILGFL
+176 GLLLGFL
-184 MLLVKD
+184 MLFVKD
-190 SPRKNISARPDSQSF
+190 SPRKNISNKPDSKTF
-205 SEIMSLLYKAIT
+205 FEIISLLYKALS
-217 TSKSLVFTILA
+217 TSKSLVLTIIA
-228 GTLYHVV
+228 GTLYHIV

-274 FGGIASDWAL
+274 FGGIASDWTL
-284 KNYGLPRTWFL
+284 KTYNLPRTWFL
-295 LILTIILMP
+295 LILTLLLLP
-304 FAFTRYLDTDNI
+304 LAFTRYLETDNI

-357 LCLNMF
+357 LCLNLLGIAIGSIVF
-363 GIASGSILF
+363 GIMA
-372 GIISDY
+372 DY
-378 AVAQGYENP
+378 AVAQGYEDP

-393 GFSTLFLILG
+393 GFSLMFLILG
-403 PLLYYLAGRYY
+403 PPLYYFAGKYY
-414 ESDRKKLQK
+414 QSDREKLG
-423 EFS
+423 EIFS

>member
-1 MGVKIFNLKNTSFI
+1 M
-15 LFVTL
+15 
-20 LNVINFV
+20 INFV

-40 RDLGLSDTEIGLLTG
+40 SDLGLSDTEIGLLTG

-75 YNRTRIIGIG
+75 YNRTKIIGIG

-100 NFFQLAAP
+100 NFFTLAAP
-108 RLFIGIGEST
+108 RLFIGVGEST

-126 LSDRFNQERLGFAAG
+126 LSDRYEQKRLGFAAG

-147 PVGVGASLLIAG
+147 PVGVGISLLIAG
-159 YIEPI
+159 YLEPM
-164 IGWRGCFYLLGF
+164 IGWRGCFYLLGVI
-176 LGLILGFL
+176 GLFLGFL
-184 MLLVKD
+184 MLFVKD
-190 SPRKNISARPDSQSF
+190 SPRKNISNKPESKTF
-205 SEIMSLLYKAIT
+205 FEIISLLYKALS
-217 TSKSLVFTILA
+217 TSKSLVLTIIA
-228 GTLYHVV
+228 GTLYHIV

-274 FGGIASDWAL
+274 FGGIASDWTL
-284 KNYGLPRTWFL
+284 KTYNLPRTWFL
-295 LILTIILMP
+295 LILTLLLLP
-304 FAFTRYLDTDNI
+304 LAFTRYLETDNI

-357 LCLNMF
+357 LCLNLLGIAIGSIVF
-363 GIASGSILF
+363 GIMA
-372 GIISDY
+372 DY
-378 AVAQGYENP
+378 AVAQGYEDP

-393 GFSTLFLILG
+393 GFSLMFLVLG
-403 PLLYYLAGRYY
+403 PPLYYFAGKYY
-414 ESDRKKLQK
+414 QSDKKRLN
-423 EFS
+423 EIFN

>member
-1 MGVKIFNLKNTSFI
+1 M
-15 LFVTL
+15 
-20 LNVINFV
+20 INFV

-40 RDLGLSDTEIGLLTG
+40 SDLGLSDTEIGLLTG

-75 YNRTRIIGIG
+75 YNRTKIIGIG

-100 NFFQLAAP
+100 NFFTLAAP
-108 RLFIGIGEST
+108 RLFIGVGEST

-126 LSDRFNQERLGFAAG
+126 LSDRYEQKRLGFAAG

-147 PVGVGASLLIAG
+147 PVGVGISLLIAG
-159 YIEPI
+159 YLEPM
-164 IGWRGCFYLLGF
+164 IGWRGCFYLLGVI
-176 LGLILGFL
+176 GLLLGFL
-184 MLLVKD
+184 MLFVKD
-190 SPRKNISARPDSQSF
+190 SPRKNISNKPESKTF
-205 SEIMSLLYKAIT
+205 FEIISLLYKALS
-217 TSKSLVFTILA
+217 TSKSLVLTIIA
-228 GTLYHVV
+228 GTLYHIV

-274 FGGIASDWAL
+274 FGGIASDWTL
-284 KNYGLPRTWFL
+284 KTYNLPRTWFL
-295 LILTIILMP
+295 LILTLLLLP
-304 FAFTRYLDTDNI
+304 LAFTRYLETDNI

-357 LCLNMF
+357 LCLNLLGIAIGSIVF
-363 GIASGSILF
+363 GIMA
-372 GIISDY
+372 DY
-378 AVAQGYENP
+378 AVAQGYEDP

-393 GFSTLFLILG
+393 GFSLMFLVLG
-403 PLLYYLAGRYY
+403 PPLYYFAGKYY
-414 ESDRKKLQK
+414 QSDKKRLN
-423 EFS
+423 EIFN

>member
-1 MGVKIFNLKNTSFI
+1 M
-15 LFVTL
+15 
-20 LNVINFV
+20 INFV

-40 RDLGLSDTEIGLLTG
+40 SDLGLSDTEIGLLTG

-75 YNRTRIIGIG
+75 YNRTKIIGIG

-100 NFFQLAAP
+100 NFFTLAAP
-108 RLFIGIGEST
+108 RLFIGVGEST

-126 LSDRFNQERLGFAAG
+126 LSDRYEQKRLGFAAG

-147 PVGVGASLLIAG
+147 PVGVGISLLIAG
-159 YIEPI
+159 YLEPM
-164 IGWRGCFYLLGF
+164 IGWRGCFYLLGVI
-176 LGLILGFL
+176 GLLLGFL
-184 MLLVKD
+184 MLFVKD
-190 SPRKNISARPDSQSF
+190 SPRKNISNKPESKTF
-205 SEIMSLLYKAIT
+205 FEIISLLYKALS
-217 TSKSLVFTILA
+217 TSKSLVLTIIA
-228 GTLYHVV
+228 GTLYHIV

-274 FGGIASDWAL
+274 FGGIASDWTL
-284 KNYGLPRTWFL
+284 KTYNLPRTWFL
-295 LILTIILMP
+295 LILTFLLLP
-304 FAFTRYLDTDNI
+304 LAFTRYLETDNI

-357 LCLNMF
+357 LCLNLLGIAIGSIVF
-363 GIASGSILF
+363 GIMA
-372 GIISDY
+372 DY
-378 AVAQGYENP
+378 AVAQGYEDP

-393 GFSTLFLILG
+393 GFSLMFLVLG
-403 PLLYYLAGRYY
+403 PPLYYFAGKYY
-414 ESDRKKLQK
+414 QSDKKRLN
-423 EFS
+423 EIFN